1 MFGPPNDEAFSGHPL
16 ASRGLHPYGAFKI
29 ENSSW
34 IRHLEKMNSV
44 HPNHH
49 PERYFKLQHVEVV
62 SQMSQQDQHASQL
75 NHAEKVVAVTFPP
88 HQQSAEVLQPR
99 EQPLDFPPAFVTPE
113 FSPVLAVPSGAITT
127 MRCDQL
133 DSVLLGESINHCVA
147 VISLIANQSFRLVGH
162 EAVLDRSLHQ
172 FLLMR
177 RSARNPEGD
186 RKTMAVCDCHE
197 LAPFADER
205 STNAIAPFFAPMKE
219 ASINVSSRPSC
230 PRANKSS
237 ASAQRMPSS
246 TPERCH
252 CWKRRWQVWYG
263 PYRAGRSCQGA
274 PVRKIHNPPFSA
286 RRASL
291 HRPPRRSGR
300 CLCCSSHC
308 TKGRMYSHCASVRSA
323 MPFICFNFA
332 PAASVYS
339 GATFVR

>member
-1 MFGPPNDEAFSGHPL
+1 M
-16 ASRGLHPYGAFKI
+16 
-29 ENSSW
+29 
-34 IRHLEKMNSV
+34 
-44 HPNHH
+44 
-49 PERYFKLQHVEVV
+49 
-62 SQMSQQDQHASQL
+62 
-75 NHAEKVVAVTFPP
+75 TFPT
-88 HQQSAEVLQPR
+88 HQQAPEVLQPCK
-99 EQPLDFPPAFVTPE
+99 QPLDFPPTLVTSK
-113 FSPVLAVPSGAITT
+113 FSPVLALPAGAITT
-127 MRCDQL
+127 GRRDQL
-133 DSVLLGESINHCVA
+133 DSVLLGEPIDHRVT
-147 VISLIANQSFRLVGH
+147 VISSIANPSFRLVGH
-162 EAVLDRSLHQ
+162 EAVLDCSFDE

-186 RKTMAVCDCHE
+186 RKTMAVCDCPE
-197 LAPFADER
+197 LAPFADEC

-230 PRANKSS
+230 PRASKSS
-237 ASAQRMPSS
+237 ASAHKMPSS

-274 PVRKIHNPPFSA
+274 PVRNIHNTPCST

-300 CLCCSSHC
+300 CLRCSSHF
-308 TKGRMYSHCASVRSA
+308 TKGRTYSHCASLRSA

-339 GATFVR
+339 GATLMR